1 MFHFI
6 DFSKDKSSEN
16 QSKGELFEKL
26 IAIIIGK
33 LGFKNIDIRVK
44 RSSLEYD
51 IFATSKIGNK
61 KLRGEAKARIDK
73 ISGDTIATFVGKMH
87 PEWGKDSQTVGMFI
101 SISGL
106 TPDAKDYISTIQERD
121 NLTTI
126 IGDQIIE
133 YLVKDMG
140 YQSIN
145 QIQNKS
151 IELYSQFN
159 PGKVDL
165 LISERGNYFLQFLVT
180 KGETLPTAFCI
191 FRHNGEPVNEID
203 FANVI
208 KQRIKD
214 FKELNFISS
223 SKPSIEV
230 KTKESIFGLNKGTGW
245 FDYKLPAP
253 PDCFVGRD
261 DKIRLF
267 FEFIERKIKQKTGIS
282 IFQVLSRSGVGKSSF
297 LLKLEEE
304 IKKQGGISLSV
315 DARNLRSSLDILNTA
330 QFFVKSFNE
339 KFNDNLSFPND
350 LNTIWER
357 FQEVDKK
364 LLEKKSTGIIFIDQ
378 FESLFYVP
386 EIFTYMVD
394 FITDVAQSCKNI
406 IFCITRKNDQP
417 TTFDEKSDIDITRLS
432 QLSENINLED
442 FSKEEALTLIEK
454 VEIEISRSLKRDI
467 KEEVLR
473 FSGGFPW
480 RHKWICAHIIRLIK
494 NEEYTQEEIINAGL
508 KADVL
513 IEEEMATLDEM
524 EKDLMKRM
532 AFHLPATFSDL
543 LELFGKGEVLS
554 EKLRKFKNLNL
565 IRLTGKTFDTYNDVF
580 KEYLK
585 SGKLPAP
592 DVNYLYRTS
601 PKPTVNLLLDIL
613 KNRWLTLRE
622 IIQKKHESK
631 GTIFNKCRELRLLG
645 LIDYS
650 KQNIKVMDIT
660 RVAKEQDKI
669 PFLIQEKVKQNSLVK
684 SVLQELSISKEF
696 DMNRLIEI
704 IKDSFPLTD
713 ASKETWR
720 NYALIL
726 SRWLN
731 FTKLAACKNEILYL
745 RSEFD
750 AKERLTFPTPV
761 SIRGFL
767 PENCFLPSVYI
778 DQVKGLVLL
787 TEKERSVDAEAIK
800 KGSGRKTIYPIL
812 NDTYSV
818 GLIDQSIDSKMFVL
832 SELGKKFANIKSHES
847 YDILREFMLNKIN
860 ISKFIEEL
868 KHYQHAN
875 HTELLRNV
883 MANYG
888 TFDWTDSTWNWRGKV
903 LSNWLEYAR
912 IIERSAGNIWIK
924 RQEELF

>member
-26 IAIIIGK
+26 IARIIEK
-33 LGFKNIDIRVK
+33 LGYKGIDIRVK

-51 IFATSKIGNK
+51 IFATSKIGNT
-61 KLRGEAKARIDK
+61 KLRGEAKAHIEK
-73 ISGDTIATFVGKMH
+73 VSGETLATFVGKMH
-87 PEWGKDSQTVGMFI
+87 PEWKKDLQTMGIFI

-106 TPDAKDYISTIQERD
+106 TPDAKDYISIIQEGD

-145 QIQNKS
+145 QIQDKS
-151 IELYSQFN
+151 RDLYPQLN

-165 LISERGNYFLQFLVT
+165 LISDRGDYFLQFLVT

-191 FRHNGEPVNEID
+191 FGHNGEPINEID
-203 FANVI
+203 FANII

-223 SKPSIEV
+223 SKPSVEV

-261 DKIRLF
+261 DKIKLF
-267 FEFIERKIKQKTGIS
+267 FEFIERKTKQKTNIS

-297 LLKLEEE
+297 LLKIEEE
-304 IKKQGGISLSV
+304 IKKQGNNSLSV
-315 DARNLRSSLDILNTA
+315 DARNLRSSLDILNIA

-357 FQEVDKK
+357 FREVDIK
-364 LLEKKSTGIIFIDQ
+364 LLEKNSMGIIFIDQ

-386 EIFTYMVD
+386 EIFTYMMD
-394 FITDVAQSCKNI
+394 FITDVSQSCKNI
-406 IFCITRKNDQP
+406 IFCIARKNDQP

-454 VEIEISRSLKRDI
+454 VKEEISQPLRKDL
-467 KEEVLR
+467 KEEILR

-480 RHKWICAHIIRLIK
+480 RHKCICAHIIKLIK
-494 NEEYTQEEIINAGL
+494 NEGYTQEEIINAGL
-508 KADVL
+508 KADIL
-513 IEEEMATLDEM
+513 IEKEMATLDEI

-532 AFHLPATFSDL
+532 AFSLPATFSDL
-543 LELFGKGEVLS
+543 LELFGKGKVLS
-554 EKLRKFKNLNL
+554 EKLRKFQNLNL

-585 SGKLPAP
+585 SGKLPAL
-592 DVNYLYRTS
+592 DVNYLYRSS
-601 PKPTVNLLLDIL
+601 PKSTINLLLDIL
-613 KNRWLTLRE
+613 KNRWLTFRE
-622 IIQKKHESK
+622 IIQKKHASK

-650 KQNIKVMDIT
+650 KQDIEIMDIAK
-660 RVAKEQDKI
+660 VAKEQDKI
-669 PFLIQEKVKQNSLVK
+669 LSLIQEKVKQNSLVK

-726 SRWLN
+726 SRWLS
-731 FTKLAACKNEILYL
+731 FTKLAVFKNELLYL

-750 AKERLTFPTPV
+750 VIERLTFPALV
-761 SIRGFL
+761 SSIGLL

-778 DQVKGLVLL
+778 DQVKELVLL
-787 TEKERSVDAEAIK
+787 IKKEQSVDTKAIK
-800 KGSGRKTIYPIL
+800 KGLGRKTIYPIL

-818 GLIDQSIDSKMFVL
+818 GLIEQSIDSKMFVL
-832 SELGKKFANIKSHES
+832 SELGKKFANINSRES
-847 YDILREFMLNKIN
+847 CDILKEFLLNKIN
-860 ISKFIEEL
+860 IKKYIEEL
-868 KHYQHAN
+868 KHYHRAN

-888 TFDWTDSTWNWRGKV
+888 TFDLTDSTWNWRGKV

-912 IIERSAGNIWIK
+912 IIERSVGNIWIK
-924 RQEELF
+924 EQEELF